1 MPLKR
6 LNNKVRITSLV
17 LAILGSA
24 LFGYALLNGSLTS
37 REAALKSGETATLN
51 IATGLSTQ
59 VNLSFRAADLLIQE
73 IAELEGNRSLP
84 QAELQR
90 LLQDL
95 LTRQSRL
102 FPELDSLLV
111 IDDQGRILHRWP
123 SQPAPSGLPG
133 MEPAAAMAR
142 MQAGP
147 EGRSSG
153 LLIGTPVISSVT
165 GHWVIPL
172 TRQRLRQGK
181 PAGTI
186 RVGVSLDHFM
196 RLFNEINI
204 GKQGSLVLA
213 STDGNMLLRRPYSAE
228 FLGKSMAELPL
239 YRDHARQRQSG
250 WAVIQSAQDGVL
262 RLNYF
267 TRVPDYPLFVTA
279 ALAHED
285 MLADWREAQ
294 RAQLMVIVA
303 AGLLVGLLTAYL
315 VRVVRMRD
323 RAEEEIEKKNLSL
336 KLLTESLRAQAMLD
350 GMTGI
355 PNRRYL
361 DEQLQLAMQ
370 NASRSKSA
378 LSLVM
383 FDVDYFKKYNDLYGH
398 IQGDYCLQDIARVL
412 RAVQRR
418 HGDLAARYG
427 GEEFV
432 LLLPDTDL
440 GAAHRIAQKVL
451 DGVRALEIPHEGNAG
466 GVVTI
471 SAGVMTCVPR
481 PDMRIEDLFAGAD
494 RALYRAKDNGRN
506 RVEDCQLP
514 RPVKAAAAGS
524 TAASSGSSG

>member
-24 LFGYALLNGSLTS
+24 LFGYALLNGSLSS
-37 REAALKSGETATLN
+37 REAAFKSGETATLN
-51 IATGLSTQ
+51 LATGLATQ

-73 IAELEGNRSLP
+73 IAGLEGSRSLSP
-84 QAELQR
+84 AELQG
-90 LLQDL
+90 LVQDL
-95 LTRQSRL
+95 LTRQSQL

-111 IDDQGRILHRWP
+111 IDEQGHTRQRWP
-123 SQPAPSGLPG
+123 AHAEPAGLSG
-133 MEPAAAMAR
+133 MEPAMAMAR
-142 MQAGP
+142 GERRA
-147 EGRSSG
+147 EDKSG
-153 LLIGTPVISSVT
+153 GLQIGTPVISSVT
-165 GHWVIPL
+165 GRWIIPV

-181 PAGTI
+181 PAGVI

-196 RLFNEINI
+196 RLFNELNI

-213 STDGNMLLRRPYSAE
+213 STDGSMLLRRPYGSE
-228 FLGKSMAELPL
+228 FLGKSMADLPL
-239 YRDHARQRQSG
+239 YRDHAQQRQSG

-279 ALAHED
+279 ALAHDE
-285 MLADWREAQ
+285 MLADRREAQ
-294 RAQLMVIVA
+294 RAQLLVIVSA
-303 AGLLVGLLTAYL
+303 ALLVGLLTAYL
-315 VRVVRMRD
+315 LRVVRMRD

-336 KLLTESLRAQAMLD
+336 KLLTENLRAQAMLD

-361 DEQLQLAMQ
+361 DEQLQLAMR

-383 FDVDYFKKYNDLYGH
+383 FDVDFFKKYNDLYGH
-398 IQGDYCLQDIARVL
+398 IQGDYCLQDVARTL
-412 RAVQRR
+412 RGMQRR

-427 GEEFV
+427 GEEFA

-440 GAAHRIAQKVL
+440 DNAHRIAQKVL
-451 DGVRALEIPHEGNAG
+451 DGVRTLAIPHQGNAG

-471 SAGVMTCVPR
+471 SAGVMSCVPR
-481 PDMRIEDLFAGAD
+481 PEMRIEDLFAGAD
-494 RALYRAKDNGRN
+494 RALYRAKERGRD

-514 RPVKAAAAGS
+514 RPVTPSAKPDAAAGKS
-524 TAASSGSSG
+524 Q

>member
-1 MPLKR
+1 
-6 LNNKVRITSLV
+6 
-17 LAILGSA
+17 
-24 LFGYALLNGSLTS
+24 
-37 REAALKSGETATLN
+37 
-51 IATGLSTQ
+51 
-59 VNLSFRAADLLIQE
+59 
-73 IAELEGNRSLP
+73 
-84 QAELQR
+84 
-90 LLQDL
+90 
-95 LTRQSRL
+95 
-102 FPELDSLLV
+102 
-111 IDDQGRILHRWP
+111 
-123 SQPAPSGLPG
+123 
-133 MEPAAAMAR
+133 
-142 MQAGP
+142 
-147 EGRSSG
+147 
-153 LLIGTPVISSVT
+153 
-165 GHWVIPL
+165 
-172 TRQRLRQGK
+172 
-181 PAGTI
+181 
-186 RVGVSLDHFM
+186 
-196 RLFNEINI
+196 
-204 GKQGSLVLA
+204 
-213 STDGNMLLRRPYSAE
+213 MLLRRPYSAE

-250 WAVIQSAQDGVL
+250 WAMIQSAQDGVL

-315 VRVVRMRD
+315 LRVVRMRD

-336 KLLTESLRAQAMLD
+336 KLLTENLRAQAMLD

-361 DEQLQLAMQ
+361 DEQLQQAMQ

-427 GEEFV
+427 GEEFA

-524 TAASSGSSG
+524 TAASSGNSG